1 MLNFA
6 LTELMITIQQK
17 SDNISKAVAKLQDLL
32 RGIEERTKIWI
43 SYAHHKYPTSTG
55 QVKQP
60 RHILPLLIEN
70 GNT

>member
-43 SYAHHKYPTSTG
+43 SYAPHKYRTSCI
-55 QVKQP
+55 QIRDFCCIK
-60 RHILPLLIEN
+60 N
-70 GNT
+70 

>member
-43 SYAHHKYPTSTG
+43 SYAPHKYRTSETTSSHSSS
-55 QVKQP
+55 V
-60 RHILPLLIEN
+60 N
-70 GNT
+70 

>member
-43 SYAHHKYPTSTG
+43 SYAPHMYPTSTG
-55 QVKQP
+55 QVAY
-60 RHILPLLIEN
+60 R
-70 GNT
+70 